1 MLSFIG
7 IDVGYIN
14 MGVVRMVVDDS
25 FNFTFDEAFRYN
37 ISILRH
43 TKVRASD
50 CIIPHT
56 RETVD
61 RVAHFIQEN
70 REIFDKA
77 DCILIERQPP
87 MGLKDIEALLMS
99 AYRHKVTL
107 LSPNRL
113 HKHFGMSHKDYE
125 ERKEAVVQI
134 AAEHLS
140 HLQGFSGQVRQHDMA
155 DAACMC
161 IYHLTKIKEERRRK
175 ERLENINRLP
185 FDEYAFIPRG

>member
-1 MLSFIG
+1 
-7 IDVGYIN
+7 
-14 MGVVRMVVDDS
+14 
-25 FNFTFDEAFRYN
+25 
-37 ISILRH
+37 
-43 TKVRASD
+43 
-50 CIIPHT
+50 
-56 RETVD
+56 
-61 RVAHFIQEN
+61 
-70 REIFDKA
+70 
-77 DCILIERQPP
+77 

-113 HKHFGMSHKDYE
+113 HKHFGISHKDYE

-175 ERLENINRLP
+175 ERLENIKNLFLLRKL
-185 FDEYAFIPRG
+185 FLRFVTFYIFQFIFEMLILCSYYLLLKYCDKYSIIK